1 MGLLCVGLAGGD
13 WVCCGFIFVCDF
25 GGWVVVMVVVSV
37 CGGGQKQWMWAV
49 TMDLWVAE
57 KMR

>member
-1 MGLLCVGLAGGD
+1 MVG
-13 WVCCGFIFVCDF
+13 
-25 GGWVVVMVVVSV
+25 VSV
-37 CGGGQKQWMWAV
+37 CGGGQKQWVLAV